1 MRVNPLVASLANVI
15 SRIVFIQLIYSAF
28 IYNTF
33 FGIPLGFSDS
43 MKQKAR
49 ATAINEAEE
58 GQCIEILTA
67 HRPNA

>member
-49 ATAINEAEE
+49 ATAINEA
-58 GQCIEILTA
+58 GKGSVLKF
-67 HRPNA
+67 